1 MTTKISY
8 VVAFIAGLGL
18 IFIGTRFL
26 LAPEIAEA
34 GYGIHFNEQG
44 DYSFHYIKGIRDIFS
59 GLLICIFCLVNE
71 RRALGVTLL
80 AGTIIPVTDMLI
92 VLNKSYNGFLQAMPH
107 IIAIIICAVSG
118 IILLA
123 TKSPKK
129 AL

>member
-8 VVAFIAGLGL
+8 VAAFIAGLGL

-34 GYGIHFNEQG
+34 GYGIHFNEEG

-80 AGTIIPVTDMLI
+80 AGTIIPITDMLI
-92 VLNKSYNGFLQAMPH
+92 VLNKSYNGVVQAMPH
-107 IIAIIICAVSG
+107 IIAIVICVVSG

-123 TKSPKK
+123 TKPQQK

>member
-44 DYSFHYIKGIRDIFS
+44 DYSFHYIKGARDVFS

-92 VLNKSYNGFLQAMPH
+92 VLNKSYNSVLQTMPH
-107 IIAIIICAVSG
+107 IIAIIICSVIG

-123 TKSPKK
+123 TKPQQK

>member
-8 VVAFIAGLGL
+8 VAAFIAGLGL

-80 AGTIIPVTDMLI
+80 AGTIIPITDMLI
-92 VLNKSYNGFLQAMPH
+92 VLNKSYNGVVQAMPH
-107 IIAIIICAVSG
+107 IIAIVICVVSG

-123 TKSPKK
+123 TKPQQK